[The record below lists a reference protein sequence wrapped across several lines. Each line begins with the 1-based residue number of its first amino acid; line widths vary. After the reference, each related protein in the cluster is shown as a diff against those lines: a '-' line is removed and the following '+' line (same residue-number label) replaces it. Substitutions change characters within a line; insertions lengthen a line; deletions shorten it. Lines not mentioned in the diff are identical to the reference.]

1 MSKLTKLCSILLLC
15 CFTTLFF
22 QTNNS
27 FAAEKRFSIGTAGI
41 SGVLYPFGVSLAQTI
56 TKHTDMQ
63 ATGEASAGSIEN
75 IRNLTTGKTAIAFS
89 QNQNATQAYQG
100 THVYKNKSA
109 PDLRSI
115 MATLVSYMHIFVP
128 KDSAVNTIEDLKGLR
143 VSVGAAGSGGEV
155 DTRMLL
161 EFHNLNYQTI
171 KPQFIPESEAISAL
185 KDGRI
190 DAIIATHPLNSTAMT
205 ELTQSMELKLI
216 PVANDAFYTTYPYFA
231 KGIIEAGTYPHIDTD
246 VYSPRIISA
255 LFTSTKS
262 GLTDDEVYQITKAI
276 WENENEWINVHASVS
291 KNVSLKNALS
301 GLIIPLSKG
310 ALRYYEEIGVEIP
323 EHLKK

>member
-1 MSKLTKLCSILLLC
+1 MFKFTIKPIFLSFFLLLPLL
-15 CFTTLFF
+15 FT
-22 QTNNS
+22 S
-27 FAAEKRFSIGTAGI
+27 FEAKAEKRFSIGTAGI

-56 TKHTDMQ
+56 SKHTDMQ

-75 IRNLTTGKTAIAFS
+75 IRNLTSGKTALAFS
-89 QNQNATQAYQG
+89 QNQNATQAYHG
-100 THVYKNKSA
+100 THVYKNRSA
-109 PDLRSI
+109 QDLRSI

-128 KDSAVNTIEDLKGLR
+128 KDSAISSISDLKGRR

-161 EFHNLNYQTI
+161 EFYNLDYKKI

-205 ELTQSMELKLI
+205 ELTQSMELKLL
-216 PVANDAFYTTYPYFA
+216 PVADDSFYTKYPYFA
-231 KGIIEAGTYPHIDTD
+231 KGTIEGGTYPHIDSNT
-246 VYSPRIISA
+246 YAPRIISA
-255 LFTSTKS
+255 LFTSTNS
-262 GLTDDEVYQITKAI
+262 GLTDDEVYKITKAI
-276 WENENEWINVHASVS
+276 WENESEWINVHASVT

-310 ALRYYEEIGVEIP
+310 ALKYYEEIGLDVP
-323 EHLKK
+323 SHLK

>member
-1 MSKLTKLCSILLLC
+1 MFKTMTKVFMAI
-15 CFTTLFF
+15 FF
-22 QTNNS
+22 LSS
-27 FAAEKRFSIGTAGI
+27 FLVQFEAAHAEEKRFSIGTAGI

-75 IRNLTTGKTAIAFS
+75 IRNLTTGKTALAFS

-100 THVYKNKSA
+100 THVYKNRPAK
-109 PDLRSI
+109 DLRSI

-128 KDSAVNTIEDLKGLR
+128 KDSTVTSIQDLKGQR

-161 EFHNLNYQTI
+161 EFHGLNYQTI

-205 ELTQSMELKLI
+205 ELTQSMDLKLI
-216 PVANDAFYTTYPYFA
+216 PVADDSFYTTYPYFT
-231 KGIIEAGTYPHIDTD
+231 KGTIEAGTYPNIDTD
-246 VYSPRIISA
+246 TYAPRIVSA
-255 LFTSTKS
+255 LFTSTNS
-262 GLTDDEVYQITKAI
+262 GLSDDQIYQITKAI
-276 WENENEWINVHASVS
+276 WENENEWINVHASVT

-310 ALRYYEEIGVEIP
+310 ALKYYEEIGIEVP
-323 EHLKK
+323 EYLK

>member
-1 MSKLTKLCSILLLC
+1 MLKFFSQRCFVSLIFCFSLILVS
-15 CFTTLFF
+15 T
-22 QTNNS
+22 Q
-27 FAAEKRFSIGTAGI
+27 AHAEKRFSIGTAGI

-63 ATGEASAGSIEN
+63 ATGESSAGSIEN

-89 QNQNATQAYQG
+89 QNQNATQAYEG
-100 THVYKNKSA
+100 THVYKNRSA

-128 KDSAVNTIEDLKGLR
+128 KDSEVSSIKELKGKR

-161 EFHNLNYQTI
+161 EFYDLDYSKI

-205 ELTQSMELKLI
+205 ELTQSMDLKLLPI
-216 PVANDAFYTTYPYFA
+216 ADDSFYTKYPYFT
-231 KGIIEAGTYPHIDTD
+231 KGTIESGTYPHIDTD
-246 VYSPRIISA
+246 TYAPRIVSA
-255 LFTSTKS
+255 LFTSTNS
-262 GLTDDEVYQITKAI
+262 NLTDDEVYQITKAI
-276 WENENEWINVHASVS
+276 WENESEWINVHASVT

-310 ALRYYEEIGVEIP
+310 ALKYYEEIGVDVP
-323 EHLKK
+323 KHLK